1 MFYVVYRKIGIKE
14 KELIKCNSYEE
25 ALSKGR
31 SLMDDNDI
39 DLIQVSALV
48 TLKKDWGL
56 SHGI

>member
-25 ALSKGR
+25 ALSKGE

-56 SHGI
+56 

>member
-14 KELIKCNSYEE
+14 KELIMCNSYEE

-56 SHGI
+56 